1 MVNINLRNIVSAILG
16 MIAAV
21 HVCAFGVFSS
31 QSDDRLMTEKEKY
44 EVLDS
49 VCAALGMSIYDG
61 YIITFEFKNEYHM
74 SEREVLADS
83 LIKVLEY
90 RGKKK
95 YDAVSY
101 AERSHFPYAK
111 ITCKKYNSIYKSS
124 YGLHK
129 LNPMSRMGA
138 GDFCYFKD
146 GTLLDLRVDTEIE
159 CPPYEG
165 GIIMVESFKI
175 LDENSRETINNLTDR
190 VYNIKA
196 ELINNPEYEIRYSFN
211 FDYDG
216 SSYEVSGSVVS
227 GKVLKKY
234 MTSYNASMEFR
245 DKYGMKLKKI
255 K

>member
-1 MVNINLRNIVSAILG
+1 MVNINLRSIVSAILG
-16 MIAAV
+16 MVAAV
-21 HVCAFGVFSS
+21 QVCAFGVFSS

-49 VCAALGMSIYDG
+49 VCAVLGMSIYDG

-101 AERSHFPYAK
+101 AERNHFPYAK

-124 YGLHK
+124 YELHK

-138 GDFCYFKD
+138 GDFYDFKD
-146 GTLLDLRVDTEIE
+146 GTLLDLSVYTDIE
-159 CPPYEG
+159 CPPYED
-165 GIIMVESFKI
+165 GIIMIQSLKI
-175 LDENSRETINNLTDR
+175 IDKNSRETIKNLTAR

-196 ELINNPEYEIRYSFN
+196 ELINNPEYEIKYSFN
-211 FDYDG
+211 FDYEG
-216 SSYEVSGSVVS
+216 SSYEVSGYVVS
-227 GKVLKKY
+227 GTVLNKY

>member
-1 MVNINLRNIVSAILG
+1 MVNINLRNIVAAILG
-16 MIAAV
+16 MVAAV
-21 HVCAFGVFSS
+21 QVCAFGVFSS

-49 VCAALGMSIYDG
+49 VCAVLGMSIYDD
-61 YIITFEFKNEYHM
+61 YIITFDIKNEYHI

-101 AERSHFPYAK
+101 AERNHFPYAK

-124 YGLHK
+124 YELHK
-129 LNPMSRMGA
+129 LNPMPRMGA
-138 GDFCYFKD
+138 GDFCDFKD
-146 GTLLDLRVDTEIE
+146 GTLLDLSVYTDIE

-165 GIIMVESFKI
+165 GIIMIQSLKI
-175 LDENSRETINNLTDR
+175 IDKNSRETIKNLTDR

-196 ELINNPEYEIRYSFN
+196 ELINNPEYEIKYSFN

-216 SSYEVSGSVVS
+216 SSYEVSGYVVS
-227 GKVLKKY
+227 GTVLNKY

>member
-1 MVNINLRNIVSAILG
+1 MVNINLRSIVSAILG
-16 MIAAV
+16 MVAAV
-21 HVCAFGVFSS
+21 QVCAFGVFSS

-49 VCAALGMSIYDG
+49 VCAVLGMSIYDD
-61 YIITFEFKNEYHM
+61 YIITFDIKNEYHI

-101 AERSHFPYAK
+101 AERRHFPYAK

-124 YGLHK
+124 YELHK

-138 GDFCYFKD
+138 GDFYDFKD
-146 GTLLDLRVDTEIE
+146 GTLLDLSVYTDIE

-165 GIIMVESFKI
+165 GIIMIQSLKI
-175 LDENSRETINNLTDR
+175 IDKNSRETIKNLTDR

-196 ELINNPEYEIRYSFN
+196 ELINNPEYEIKYSFN

-216 SSYEVSGSVVS
+216 SSYEVSGYVVS
-227 GKVLKKY
+227 RKVLNKY
-234 MTSYNASMEFR
+234 MTSYNASMEFI

>member
-1 MVNINLRNIVSAILG
+1 MVNINLRSIVSAILD
-16 MIAAV
+16 MVAAV
-21 HVCAFGVFSS
+21 QLCAFGVFSS

-49 VCAALGMSIYDG
+49 VCAVLGMSIYDD
-61 YIITFEFKNEYHM
+61 YIITFDIKNEYHM

-90 RGKKK
+90 KGKKK

-101 AERSHFPYAK
+101 AERNHFPYAK

-124 YGLHK
+124 YELHK

-138 GDFCYFKD
+138 GDFYDFKD
-146 GTLLDLRVDTEIE
+146 GTLLDLSVYTDIE

-165 GIIMVESFKI
+165 GIIMIQSLKI
-175 LDENSRETINNLTDR
+175 IDKNSRETIKNLTDR

-227 GKVLKKY
+227 RKVLNKY

>member
-1 MVNINLRNIVSAILG
+1 MVNINLRSIVVAILG
-16 MIAAV
+16 MIATV
-21 HVCAFGVFSS
+21 QVCAFSVFSS

-49 VCAALGMSIYDG
+49 VCAVLGMSIYDD
-61 YIITFEFKNEYHM
+61 YIITFDIKNEYHI

-101 AERSHFPYAK
+101 AERNHFPYAK

-124 YGLHK
+124 YELHK
-129 LNPMSRMGA
+129 LNPMPRMGA
-138 GDFCYFKD
+138 GDFCDFKD
-146 GTLLDLRVDTEIE
+146 GTLLDLSVYTDIE

-165 GIIMVESFKI
+165 GIIMIQSLKI
-175 LDENSRETINNLTDR
+175 IDKNSRETIKNLTDR

-227 GKVLKKY
+227 GKVLNKY
-234 MTSYNASMEFR
+234 MTSYNTSMEFR